1 MPDRGEEPRDPR
13 HADGNVQLVAHV
25 DAGYIT
31 LAQTARYLAVS
42 TRTIR
47 RWVTSRG
54 LPHYYIGGAERGK
67 FLFRKG
73 ELDRW
78 VRRFKNGFAARNSG
92 KALDGMGPEAL

>member
-1 MPDRGEEPRDPR
+1 MSNRRDTTELN
-13 HADGNVQLVAHV
+13 GNISVVAHV
-25 DAGYIT
+25 DAGFMT
-31 LAQTARYLAVS
+31 LAQAAAYLAVS
-42 TRTIR
+42 SRTIR

-78 VRRFKNGFAARNSG
+78 ARRFKNGFTAHNSE
-92 KALDGMGPEAL
+92 KALDAMGPEAL